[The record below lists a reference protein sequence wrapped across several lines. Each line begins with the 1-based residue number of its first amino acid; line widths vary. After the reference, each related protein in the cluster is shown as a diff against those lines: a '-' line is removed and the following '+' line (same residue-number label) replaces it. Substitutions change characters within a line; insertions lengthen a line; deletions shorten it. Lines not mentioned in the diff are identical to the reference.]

1 MSPSGGPAGAD
12 PSEATAALISQ
23 HNRRLAAAGL
33 RLRLE
38 MRGGKLSLR
47 GPLPCRSGAGQQR
60 VQRLSLALPATAAG
74 VAEALEKLREVQRQL
89 ELGHFDWARWSRR
102 QADRPAK
109 LALAGTAKP
118 AGAGPSPAPGNAGGW
133 QAQVQAFQQAF
144 FADPRRRL
152 NPAGSRTTWSAA
164 YRPYLRRL
172 LQLSSEAPGAGS
184 ESLLRRTLESYAPG
198 SRSRQQCGTAL
209 AALARERQ
217 LVLPPEWAAQASGY
231 GLHLARFRQL
241 PSDAEILAL
250 LERIPNPGWRL
261 VYGLL
266 ATYGLRNHEAF
277 FTDLSALAPGADR
290 VIRVLPTSKTGEHQ
304 VWPFQPHWVDHF
316 GLAALAGG
324 AAALPPVST
333 DLGRTTLQQ
342 VGRRVAEQFRRYEL
356 PITPYDLRHAWAVRT
371 IHIGLPDT
379 VAARMM
385 GHSVAIHT
393 RTYHHWITRRDQQQA
408 VDAALARRPGA

>member
-1 MSPSGGPAGAD
+1 MGTSGALAGVDSTA
-12 PSEATAALISQ
+12 ATARLIQQ

-47 GPLPCRSGAGQQR
+47 GPLPCRSGAGAWR

-74 VAEALEKLREVQRQL
+74 VAEALETLREVQRQL

-102 QADRPAK
+102 QAVSSIIPSTHA
-109 LALAGTAKP
+109 AAA
-118 AGAGPSPAPGNAGGW
+118 APSPAPGDAGSW
-133 QAQVQAFQQAF
+133 RAQVQAFKLAF
-144 FADPRRRL
+144 FADPRRQL

-172 LQLSSEAPGAGS
+172 LRLSAEQSGPGG
-184 ESLLRRTLESYAPG
+184 ENLLLRTLESYPPG

-209 AALARERQ
+209 AALARECQ

-250 LERIPNPGWRL
+250 VEQIPNPGWRL

-277 FTDLSALAPGADR
+277 FADLSALAPGADR

-324 AAALPPVST
+324 VAALPPVTTNLS
-333 DLGRTTLQQ
+333 RTTLQQ
-342 VGRRVAEQFRRYEL
+342 VGRRVAEQFRRYGL

-408 VDAALARRPGA
+408 VDAALARGRSE